1 LAQTDFIMFSKRILV
16 LIIAFIAL
24 VLAYAWIDGGEESLR
39 PIAQPVTAPLEQ
51 HARMP
56 EPAR

>member
-16 LIIAFIAL
+16 LIIAFIAV
-24 VLAYAWIDGGEESLR
+24 VLGYAWIDGGEESLR

-51 HARMP
+51 PARMP
-56 EPAR
+56 EPV

>member
-1 LAQTDFIMFSKRILV
+1 LAQTDFIMSYKRILV
-16 LIIAFIAL
+16 LIIALISA

-39 PIAQPVTAPLEQ
+39 PIAQPVSAPLEQ
-51 HARMP
+51 IARMP